1 ILFAKATQASA
12 WFNPELLAI
21 PQPTVQRWLEER
33 ADLRMYRFAID
44 DLYRQQEHVLDD
56 KGEHLLSLASRFS
69 STPYDAYS
77 ALSTAD
83 VRHPSIRLKSGTEV
97 TLTYGQYRAILAT
110 NRNQADR
117 ETAFVAYH
125 KLFEANVNTY

>member
-1 ILFAKATQASA
+1 MESAAYSALQCTLAKGGDRLLVAMKLSDEIGQVTYKVWYFASLKYDQDQRDNQINARRQQVQILFAKATQASA

-56 KGEHLLSLASRFS
+56 KGEHLLSLASR
-69 STPYDAYS
+69 
-77 ALSTAD
+77 
-83 VRHPSIRLKSGTEV
+83 
-97 TLTYGQYRAILAT
+97 
-110 NRNQADR
+110 
-117 ETAFVAYH
+117 
-125 KLFEANVNTY
+125 